1 MSSVI
6 ITMIATL
13 VIVAP
18 ITWLVSSFVQ
28 KKIHNTTIGNAND
41 KAREII
47 DEALKTAET
56 KKKESLLEIKEESL
70 KTRNE
75 LEKETKER
83 RAEYS
88 VMKDVSFL
96 KKKLLIRRL
105 KPLRSVT

>member
-18 ITWLVSSFVQ
+18 ITWLVSSSVQ

-75 LEKETKER
+75 LEKKR
-83 RAEYS
+83 KKDVLKYS

-96 KKKLLIRRL
+96 NKKLLIKRL

>member
-47 DEALKTAET
+47 DEALKTR
-56 KKKESLLEIKEESL
+56 K
-70 KTRNE
+70 RNE
-75 LEKETKER
+75 RKTC
-83 RAEYS
+83 
-88 VMKDVSFL
+88 
-96 KKKLLIRRL
+96 
-105 KPLRSVT
+105 

>member
-18 ITWLVSSFVQ
+18 ITWLVSSSVQ

-47 DEALKTAET
+47 DEAL
-56 KKKESLLEIKEESL
+56 
-70 KTRNE
+70 
-75 LEKETKER
+75 
-83 RAEYS
+83 
-88 VMKDVSFL
+88 
-96 KKKLLIRRL
+96 
-105 KPLRSVT
+105 

>member
-18 ITWLVSSFVQ
+18 ITWLVSSSVQ

-75 LEKETKER
+75 LEKETLK
-83 RAEYS
+83 YS

>member
-18 ITWLVSSFVQ
+18 ITWLVSSSVQ

-56 KKKESLLEIKEESL
+56 KKKESLLEIKEESVMNSKKKRKKDVL
-70 KTRNE
+70 K
-75 LEKETKER
+75 
-83 RAEYS
+83 YS

-96 KKKLLIRRL
+96 KKKLLIKRL